1 MGHFARECKL
11 EGERCYNC
19 NRIGHIAKDCD
30 KEIDEGW
37 LLNPGVWNS

>member
-1 MGHFARECKL
+1 M

-30 KEIDEGW
+30 KEIDEG
-37 LLNPGVWNS
+37 GYVTY